1 MKLLRIL
8 TIVWLAAFCSAAN
21 GQNII
26 QVVGSGQMNVQ
37 PDGLEFS
44 IHIRE
49 RGPLVSKLF
58 ASANQ
63 KTTLIVNT
71 LQKQKVN
78 PKDIQ
83 SMQMRVT
90 PWFVY
95 ENQTRQQ
102 RGFELSRQIQVT
114 VRNTEKVAV
123 LFDEVFRIGNLEITD
138 ISLLVSQ
145 QENYYREALVKALDD
160 AKTKATLMAAQL
172 DTKPGKVVSLIELNS
187 QNTVPEMRTMM
198 RSSGGSESFL
208 PGEVTVTAVI
218 EVQFAID

>member
-1 MKLLRIL
+1 MVLC
-8 TIVWLAAFCSAAN
+8 VYFSAATSA
-21 GQNII
+21 QNII
-26 QVVGSGQMNVQ
+26 QVVGSGQIDVQ

-44 IHIRE
+44 VHIRE

-71 LQKQKVN
+71 LHKQKVN

-83 SMQMRVT
+83 SMQMRVS

-95 ENQTRQQ
+95 ENQNRVQK
-102 RGFELSRQIQVT
+102 GFELSRQIHVI

-123 LFDEVFRIGNLEITD
+123 LFDEVFRVGNLEITD
-138 ISLLVSQ
+138 ISLLLSQ

-160 AKTKATLMAAQL
+160 AKTKVALMAAQL
-172 DTKPGKVVSLIELNS
+172 DTKPGRVISLIELNS
-187 QNTVPEMRTMM
+187 PNAVPEMRTMM
-198 RSSGGSESFL
+198 RSSGGAESFL
-208 PGEVTVTAVI
+208 PGEVTVTALI